1 MATYTA
7 NIATTQTLSA
17 DTVDTVT
24 LTSPATRV
32 TVTCS
37 SAVGAGTIYFTVGS
51 GSTTT
56 PTVGGSNAYAVVAG
70 SSFTVDFDGSFPTVK
85 LISSAALTY
94 TVAAASV
101 FNKLADNTVDNATL
115 QLSAGIVSVKDG
127 GITDLKLANGVGI
140 PVGLVLPY
148 TGAASPSGWLLC
160 YGQEVS
166 RTTYGALYAVT
177 GTQFGSGDGINTF
190 NLPDLRGRTIA
201 GLDNMGGVAASRI
214 TNAISG
220 ITATTLGAAGG
231 DQRVH
236 QHTHVQDAHGH
247 GVSDPTHAH
256 SVYDPT
262 HTHAITTK
270 AGAGGFGNEFP
281 AQALYGSTSAVSTQ
295 NAYSSVSIYGAG
307 TGVSV
312 NSGTAVNQNFGSGSA
327 QNMPPTI
334 VLSYIIKA

>member
-17 DTVDTVT
+17 NTVDTVT

-51 GSTTT
+51 GSATT

-94 TVAAASV
+94 TIAAASV

-127 GITDLKLANGVGI
+127 GITSPKLDATFAASLGV

-148 TGAASPSGWLLC
+148 GGSSSPTGWLLC
-160 YGQEVS
+160 YGQAVS
-166 RTTYGALYAVT
+166 RTTYSALYAVT

-201 GLDNMGGVAASRI
+201 GLDNMGGSAANRI
-214 TNAISG
+214 TSATSG
-220 ITATTLGAAGG
+220 ITGTTLGAAGG

-247 GVSDPTHAH
+247 GVSDPTHRH
-256 SVYDPT
+256 SI
-262 HTHAITTK
+262 ITK
-270 AGAGGFGNEFP
+270 DNAGGFGTEP
-281 AQALYGSTSAVSTQ
+281 VAKALYGSTGSTVVEY
-295 NAYSSVSIYGAG
+295 AATGISIVGA
-307 TGVSV
+307 
-312 NSGTAVNQNFGSGSA
+312 TATNQNFGSGAS
-327 QNMPPTI
+327 QNVQPTI
-334 VLSYIIKA
+334 ILNYIIKA